1 MKTEFAK
8 RKMAVVL
15 EYRTCRFVVAFNTR
29 QDHLLKETQLIKW
42 CFVRQ
47 MDLADYNRLLFD
59 AIAICRKQYRAN
71 NQGRWQLNS
80 QNKGINKLCG

>member
-29 QDHLLKETQLIKW
+29 QDHLLKETQLIK
-42 CFVRQ
+42 
-47 MDLADYNRLLFD
+47 
-59 AIAICRKQYRAN
+59 
-71 NQGRWQLNS
+71 
-80 QNKGINKLCG
+80 